1 MLTTPCSLVSELYYS
16 RKLCCYNLTF
26 YSLSDKHV
34 TCHLWDETQRKRDS
48 CEIATCLM
56 KQTQSVCSSTPIEH
70 ITYFSDTCGGQ
81 NRNKFVAA
89 SFVYVISK
97 CPCLKTL
104 KQKFLQS
111 GHSQMECD
119 SVHATIENVKK
130 KNSIYVPSQWITLI
144 FNARK
149 RNPYVTI
156 PLKYNHVTDFKSFVQ
171 KQSLNFQT

>member
-1 MLTTPCSLVSELYYS
+1 M
-16 RKLCCYNLTF
+16 
-26 YSLSDKHV
+26 
-34 TCHLWDETQRKRDS
+34 
-48 CEIATCLM
+48 
-56 KQTQSVCSSTPIEH
+56 
-70 ITYFSDTCGGQ
+70 
-81 NRNKFVAA
+81 AA

-97 CPCLKTL
+97 CPRLKTL

-119 SVHATIENVKK
+119 SVQENVKK

-156 PLKYNHVTDFKSFVQ
+156 PLKYDHVTDFKSFVQ
-171 KQSLNFQT
+171 KQSLNFQTTTTGEKVNWLL